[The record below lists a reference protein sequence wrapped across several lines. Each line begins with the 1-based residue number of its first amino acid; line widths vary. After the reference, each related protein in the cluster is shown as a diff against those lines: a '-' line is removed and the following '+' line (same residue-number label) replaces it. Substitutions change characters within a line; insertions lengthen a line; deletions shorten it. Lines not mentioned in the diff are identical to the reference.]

1 MPTQADHLLHRSN
14 AVKFTDHS
22 KSSFTIQGIE
32 KSGRHQPLM
41 SIEDSGIGIDPEEGK
56 ALFSRFRQ
64 IDSAVERE
72 NPVALTA

>member
-1 MPTQADHLLHRSN
+1 
-14 AVKFTDHS
+14 
-22 KSSFTIQGIE
+22 
-32 KSGRHQPLM
+32 M

-72 NPVALTA
+72 NPVALTAGQHSREASHYNLRLSLHLAGVF